1 MNLKKILTYL
11 FLVTILISCTEN
23 KMKTELKQGI
33 WRGEILA
40 QNNMIPFNFEVL
52 KNGENYTINL
62 INGDE
67 SLKIDEVI
75 VKGDSLFFNM
85 HIFDTSIKAK
95 INGSELIG
103 TYTKHYA
110 DDYILLFKAQFGK
123 KNRFDSMPNN
133 KKFDGI
139 WETVFLDEGKE
150 YPAIGVFKTEEDQLK
165 GTFLTEVGDY
175 RYLDG
180 YTNNDTLFLFTF
192 DGNHLFKFKAF
203 KVNDSVIKGEFWSG
217 KTSYETFEAK
227 KNENAKLT
235 NANELTYLKEGY
247 EGIDFSFPGLDGKPV
262 SLSDE
267 KYKNKIV
274 ILQILGTW
282 CPNCMDETIFYANW
296 YKKNKSKGVEILGLA
311 YENKSDFD
319 YAKDRVQKMKE
330 KLNVDYDFVIA
341 GTSSTKS
348 ASESLPMLNKVMSFP
363 TTIIID
369 KKGKV
374 RKIHTGFSGPAT
386 GKYYEEFV
394 DEFNSFI
401 KELLEE
407 K

>member
-1 MNLKKILTYL
+1 MNLKKILPYL
-11 FLVTILISCTEN
+11 LLALTVISCSESKIKPN
-23 KMKTELKQGI
+23 LKTGI

-40 QNNMIPFNFEVL
+40 QNNKIPFNFEVE
-52 KNGENYTINL
+52 KNGENYIINL

-67 SLKIDEVI
+67 TLKIDEVI
-75 VKGDSLFFNM
+75 VEGDSLFFNM
-85 HIFDTSIKAK
+85 HIFDTSIKAQ
-95 INGSELIG
+95 IHGTELSG

-110 DDYILLFKAQFGK
+110 EDYILPFKAQFDK
-123 KNRFDSMPNN
+123 KNRFDNMPNSG
-133 KKFDGI
+133 KFDGI

-150 YPAIGVFKTEEDQLK
+150 YPAVGIFKTEDDRLK
-165 GTFLTEVGDY
+165 GTFLTETGDY
-175 RYLDG
+175 RYLEG
-180 YTNNDTLFLFTF
+180 YTNKDTLFLFTF

-203 KVNDSVIKGEFWSG
+203 KVNDTLLKGEFWSG
-217 KTSYETFEAK
+217 KTSYETFNAK
-227 KNENAKLT
+227 KNEHAKLI

-247 EGIDFSFPGLDGKPV
+247 ENIVFSFPGLDGKPV
-262 SLSDE
+262 TLQDE
-267 KYKNKIV
+267 KFKNKVV

-282 CPNCMDETIFYANW
+282 CPNCMDETKFYADW
-296 YKKNKSKGVEILGLA
+296 YRKNKSKGVEILGLA
-311 YENKSDFD
+311 YETKPDFK
-319 YAKDRVQKMKE
+319 YAKDRVEKMKE

-348 ASESLPMLNKVMSFP
+348 ASESLPMLNRVMSFP

-369 KKGKV
+369 KKGTV

-394 DEFNSFI
+394 DEFNSFV

-407 K
+407 